1 MHAVYAPIREFPAT
15 HPYCCTVAVLEWNSG
30 HIIVLPP
37 VAKLEPSIF
46 HYYCSSAFLVCLY
59 WQFYKYFHMDGIG
72 KFPNVHTPNEKT
84 RHIDGAAPS
93 PVMTDR

>member
-1 MHAVYAPIREFPAT
+1 MWWSSPNHDLINPLAMHAVYAPIRELPAT

-46 HYYCSSAFLVCLY
+46 HYYCSSVFLV
-59 WQFYKYFHMDGIG
+59 YFNFTNISTLT
-72 KFPNVHTPNEKT
+72 V
-84 RHIDGAAPS
+84 
-93 PVMTDR
+93 